1 VILIN
6 FIFLPEAIEFILL
19 VLLILGDNKLSVKDK
34 TPLWLKYVKELF
46 SPFAMMLWAAVI
58 FYFIDYGVSTD
69 DESNLYMGFILT
81 VVILVT
87 A

>member
-1 VILIN
+1 MI
-6 FIFLPEAIEFILL
+6 FILL
-19 VLLILGDNKLSVKDK
+19 DLSLLGDNKLSLKDK
-34 TPLWLKYVKELF
+34 TPLWLKYIKELF

-69 DESNLYMGFILT
+69 PDESNLYMGFILT